1 MATAGNVN
9 VSQKT
14 HYARLGHAS
23 QNLIPHILQE
33 LLLHFEDPTTICNK
47 CQSHSYLNNR
57 LTTEEWKKI
66 KNASIKGY
74 VNFDIPL
81 VYKILRNINVNVV
94 PPTMGWDCNQDPGPN
109 ETTIGDDLER
119 CRRTR
124 NDIIH
129 RGNTVVTDQE
139 LEDYFNIFKGIAGRF
154 EIILRKL
161 PGEFVNE
168 FETLKVCCMDEDLEK
183 MYLDHLFD
191 LAKSAKQVEEFHLE
205 IIRQFENRDREKEER
220 ISELENYLDQKGKE
234 NETRE
239 NNILQL
245 ESILEQNEKES
256 QHRISQLEGN

>member
-81 VYKILRNINVNVV
+81 VYTILRNINVNVV
-94 PPTMGWDCNQDPGPN
+94 QPTVGWNCNRDPGPN

-168 FETLKVCCMDEDLEK
+168 FENLEICSMDEDKKK
-183 MYLDHLFD
+183 MCLDQVFD
-191 LAKSAKQVEEFHLE
+191 LAQNAKQTDE
-205 IIRQFENRDREKEER
+205 
-220 ISELENYLDQKGKE
+220 
-234 NETRE
+234 
-239 NNILQL
+239 
-245 ESILEQNEKES
+245 
-256 QHRISQLEGN
+256 